1 MKKLLIISSI
11 IVATTSFMACGKVT
25 NNNSSTLIPN
35 NSTAAN
41 QNNNTAVNQNN
52 NTAVNQNN
60 NTAANQN
67 NNNNTAANQNNII
80 ANNASNS
87 TVNSNNKITIE
98 EAKSIALKHSNLDE
112 SQVSFIRGEYDFD
125 NGIEKYEIEFY
136 SNNNKYEYEI
146 NAKTGDIISYDY
158 DIEKHLTSQQINDKI
173 TIEEAKSI
181 ALKHSNLDESQV
193 SFMKAKYEFDDGI
206 GKYEIEFYYNFK
218 EYEYEINA
226 SNGEIIKY
234 KMD

>member
-35 NSTAAN
+35 NS
-41 QNNNTAVNQNN
+41 
-52 NTAVNQNN
+52 
-60 NTAANQN
+60 
-67 NNNNTAANQNNII
+67 TAANQNNII

-112 SQVSFIRGEYDFD
+112 SQVSFIRSEYDFD

>member
-41 QNNNTAVNQNN
+41 QNNNTAANQNN
-52 NTAVNQNN
+52 NTATNQNN
-60 NTAANQN
+60 NTA
-67 NNNNTAANQNNII
+67 TNQNNII

-112 SQVSFIRGEYDFD
+112 SQVSFMKAKYDFD

-193 SFMKAKYEFDDGI
+193 SFTKAKYEFDDGI

>member
-52 NTAVNQNN
+52 NTA
-60 NTAANQN
+60 
-67 NNNNTAANQNNII
+67 ANQNNII

-112 SQVSFIRGEYDFD
+112 SQVSFIRSEYDFD

-136 SNNNKYEYEI
+136 YNNNKYEYEI

-206 GKYEIEFYYNFK
+206 GKYEI
-218 EYEYEINA
+218 NA

>member
-35 NSTAAN
+35 NS
-41 QNNNTAVNQNN
+41 
-52 NTAVNQNN
+52 
-60 NTAANQN
+60 
-67 NNNNTAANQNNII
+67 TAANQNNII

-112 SQVSFIRGEYDFD
+112 SQVSFIRSEYDFD

-136 SNNNKYEYEI
+136 YNNNKYEYEI

-158 DIEKHLTSQQINDKI
+158 DIEKHLTSQQTNDKI

-193 SFMKAKYEFDDGI
+193 SFMKAKYEFEDGI

>member
-41 QNNNTAVNQNN
+41 QNNNTA
-52 NTAVNQNN
+52 
-60 NTAANQN
+60 
-67 NNNNTAANQNNII
+67 ANQNNII

-98 EAKSIALKHSNLDE
+98 EAKSIALKHSNL
-112 SQVSFIRGEYDFD
+112 VSFIRSEYDFD

-136 SNNNKYEYEI
+136 YNNNKYEYEI

>member
-35 NSTAAN
+35 NSTA
-41 QNNNTAVNQNN
+41 
-52 NTAVNQNN
+52 VNQNN
-60 NTAANQN
+60 NTAANQ

-112 SQVSFIRGEYDFD
+112 SQVSFIRSEYDFD

-136 SNNNKYEYEI
+136 YNNNKYEYEI

>member
-35 NSTAAN
+35 NS
-41 QNNNTAVNQNN
+41 
-52 NTAVNQNN
+52 
-60 NTAANQN
+60 
-67 NNNNTAANQNNII
+67 TAANQNNII

-112 SQVSFIRGEYDFD
+112 SQVSFIRSEYDFD

-136 SNNNKYEYEI
+136 YNNNKYEYEI
-146 NAKTGDIISYDY
+146 NSKTGDIISYDY

>member
-41 QNNNTAVNQNN
+41 QNNII
-52 NTAVNQNN
+52 
-60 NTAANQN
+60 
-67 NNNNTAANQNNII
+67 AANQNNIIAANQNNSI

-112 SQVSFIRGEYDFD
+112 SQVSFMKAKYEFD
-125 NGIEKYEIEFY
+125 DGIGKYEIEFY
-136 SNNNKYEYEI
+136 YNNNKYEYEI

-193 SFMKAKYEFDDGI
+193 SFTKAKYEFDDGI

>member
-52 NTAVNQNN
+52 N
-60 NTAANQN
+60 
-67 NNNNTAANQNNII
+67 NTAANQNNII

-112 SQVSFIRGEYDFD
+112 SQVSFIRSEYDFD

-136 SNNNKYEYEI
+136 YNNNKYEYEI

>member
-41 QNNNTAVNQNN
+41 QNNNTA
-52 NTAVNQNN
+52 ANQNN
-60 NTAANQN
+60 NTAANQ

-112 SQVSFIRGEYDFD
+112 SQVSFIRAEYDFD

>member
-1 MKKLLIISSI
+1 
-11 IVATTSFMACGKVT
+11 MACGKVT

-41 QNNNTAVNQNN
+41 QNN
-52 NTAVNQNN
+52 
-60 NTAANQN
+60 
-67 NNNNTAANQNNII
+67 II

-87 TVNSNNKITIE
+87 TVNSNN
-98 EAKSIALKHSNLDE
+98 
-112 SQVSFIRGEYDFD
+112 
-125 NGIEKYEIEFY
+125 
-136 SNNNKYEYEI
+136 
-146 NAKTGDIISYDY
+146 
-158 DIEKHLTSQQINDKI
+158 KI

>member
-60 NTAANQN
+60 N
-67 NNNNTAANQNNII
+67 NTAANQNNII

-112 SQVSFIRGEYDFD
+112 SQVSFIRSEYDFD

-136 SNNNKYEYEI
+136 YNNNKYEYEI

>member
-41 QNNNTAVNQNN
+41 QNNNTAANQNN
-52 NTAVNQNN
+52 NTAV
-60 NTAANQN
+60 
-67 NNNNTAANQNNII
+67 NQNNII

-112 SQVSFIRGEYDFD
+112 SQVSFIRSEYDFD
-125 NGIEKYEIEFY
+125 NDIEKYEIEFY
-136 SNNNKYEYEI
+136 CNNNKYEYEI

-158 DIEKHLTSQQINDKI
+158 DIEKHLTSQQTNDKI

>member
-41 QNNNTAVNQNN
+41 QNNII
-52 NTAVNQNN
+52 
-60 NTAANQN
+60 
-67 NNNNTAANQNNII
+67 AANQNNIIAANQNNSI

-112 SQVSFIRGEYDFD
+112 SQVSFMKAKYEFD
-125 NGIEKYEIEFY
+125 DGIGKYEIEFY
-136 SNNNKYEYEI
+136 YNNNKYEYEI

>member
-41 QNNNTAVNQNN
+41 QNNNTAANQNNNTAVNQNN

-60 NTAANQN
+60 NTAV
-67 NNNNTAANQNNII
+67 NQNNII

-112 SQVSFIRGEYDFD
+112 SQVSFIRSEYDFD

-136 SNNNKYEYEI
+136 CNNNKYEYEI

-226 SNGEIIKY
+226 SNCEIIKY

>member
-35 NSTAAN
+35 NSTAA
-41 QNNNTAVNQNN
+41 NQNN

-112 SQVSFIRGEYDFD
+112 SQVSFIRSEYDFD

-136 SNNNKYEYEI
+136 YNNNKYEYEI

-158 DIEKHLTSQQINDKI
+158 DIEKHLTSQQTNDKI

>member
-52 NTAVNQNN
+52 NTAANQNN
-60 NTAANQN
+60 NTAANQ

-112 SQVSFIRGEYDFD
+112 SQVSFIRSEYDFD

-136 SNNNKYEYEI
+136 YNNNKYEYEI

>member
-35 NSTAAN
+35 NNTAAN
-41 QNNNTAVNQNN
+41 QNNNTATNQNNNIATNQNN
-52 NTAVNQNN
+52 NTATNQNN
-60 NTAANQN
+60 N
-67 NNNNTAANQNNII
+67 I

-112 SQVSFIRGEYDFD
+112 SQVSFMKAKYEFD
-125 NGIEKYEIEFY
+125 DGIGKYEIEFY

>member
-41 QNNNTAVNQNN
+41 QNNNTATNQNN
-52 NTAVNQNN
+52 NTATNQNN
-60 NTAANQN
+60 NTA
-67 NNNNTAANQNNII
+67 TNQNNII
-80 ANNASNS
+80 DNNASNS

-112 SQVSFIRGEYDFD
+112 SQVSFMKAKYEFD
-125 NGIEKYEIEFY
+125 DGIGKYEIEFY

-193 SFMKAKYEFDDGI
+193 SFTKAKYEFDDGI

>member
-35 NSTAAN
+35 NS
-41 QNNNTAVNQNN
+41 
-52 NTAVNQNN
+52 
-60 NTAANQN
+60 
-67 NNNNTAANQNNII
+67 TAANQNNII

-112 SQVSFIRGEYDFD
+112 SQVSFIRSEYDFD

-136 SNNNKYEYEI
+136 YNNNKYEYEI

-206 GKYEIEFYYNFK
+206 GKYEIEFCYNFK

>member
-52 NTAVNQNN
+52 NTA
-60 NTAANQN
+60 ANQ

-112 SQVSFIRGEYDFD
+112 SQVSFIRSEYDFD

-136 SNNNKYEYEI
+136 CNNNKYEYEI

>member
-35 NSTAAN
+35 NS
-41 QNNNTAVNQNN
+41 
-52 NTAVNQNN
+52 
-60 NTAANQN
+60 
-67 NNNNTAANQNNII
+67 TAANQNNII

-112 SQVSFIRGEYDFD
+112 SQVSFIRSEYDFD

-136 SNNNKYEYEI
+136 YNNNKYEYEI

-158 DIEKHLTSQQINDKI
+158 DIEKHLTSQQTNDKI

>member
-52 NTAVNQNN
+52 NTA
-60 NTAANQN
+60 ANQN
-67 NNNNTAANQNNII
+67 NSTAANQNNII

-87 TVNSNNKITIE
+87 TVNSNNKLTIE
-98 EAKSIALKHSNLDE
+98 EAKSIALKNSNLDE
-112 SQVSFIRGEYDFD
+112 SQVSFIRSEYDFD

-136 SNNNKYEYEI
+136 YNNNKYEYEI

>member
-35 NSTAAN
+35 NSTAA
-41 QNNNTAVNQNN
+41 NQNN

-158 DIEKHLTSQQINDKI
+158 DNEKHLTSQQINDKI

>member
-52 NTAVNQNN
+52 NTA
-60 NTAANQN
+60 ANQN
-67 NNNNTAANQNNII
+67 NSTAANQNNII

-112 SQVSFIRGEYDFD
+112 SQVSFIRSEYDFD

-136 SNNNKYEYEI
+136 YNNNKYEYEI

-206 GKYEIEFYYNFK
+206 GKYEIEFYYNLK

>member
-67 NNNNTAANQNNII
+67 NNNTAANQNNII

-112 SQVSFIRGEYDFD
+112 SQVSFIRSEYDFD

>member
-41 QNNNTAVNQNN
+41 Q
-52 NTAVNQNN
+52 
-60 NTAANQN
+60 

-112 SQVSFIRGEYDFD
+112 SQVSFIRVEYDFD

>member
-35 NSTAAN
+35 NSTD
-41 QNNNTAVNQNN
+41 
-52 NTAVNQNN
+52 
-60 NTAANQN
+60 
-67 NNNNTAANQNNII
+67 ANQNNII

-112 SQVSFIRGEYDFD
+112 SQVSFIRSEYDFD

-136 SNNNKYEYEI
+136 YNNNKYEYEI

-158 DIEKHLTSQQINDKI
+158 DIEKHLTSQQTNDKI

>member
-35 NSTAAN
+35 NS
-41 QNNNTAVNQNN
+41 
-52 NTAVNQNN
+52 
-60 NTAANQN
+60 
-67 NNNNTAANQNNII
+67 TAANQNNII

-112 SQVSFIRGEYDFD
+112 SQVSFIRSEYDFD

-136 SNNNKYEYEI
+136 CNNNKYEYEI

>member
-52 NTAVNQNN
+52 NTA
-60 NTAANQN
+60 
-67 NNNNTAANQNNII
+67 ANQNNII

-112 SQVSFIRGEYDFD
+112 SQVSFIRSEYDFD

-136 SNNNKYEYEI
+136 YNNNKYEYEI

-193 SFMKAKYEFDDGI
+193 SFIRSEYDFDNGI
-206 GKYEIEFYYNFK
+206 EKYEIEFYYNNNK
-218 EYEYEINA
+218 YEYEINA

>member
-41 QNNNTAVNQNN
+41 QNNS
-52 NTAVNQNN
+52 
-60 NTAANQN
+60 
-67 NNNNTAANQNNII
+67 TAANQNNII

-112 SQVSFIRGEYDFD
+112 SQVSFIRSEYDFD

-136 SNNNKYEYEI
+136 YNNNKYEYEI

-193 SFMKAKYEFDDGI
+193 SFIRSEYDFDNGI
-206 GKYEIEFYYNFK
+206 EKYEIEFYYNNNK
-218 EYEYEINA
+218 YEYEINA

>member
-52 NTAVNQNN
+52 NTA
-60 NTAANQN
+60 
-67 NNNNTAANQNNII
+67 ANQNNII

-112 SQVSFIRGEYDFD
+112 SQVSFMKAKYEFD
-125 NGIEKYEIEFY
+125 DGIGKYEIEFY
-136 SNNNKYEYEI
+136 YNNNKYEYEI

>member
-41 QNNNTAVNQNN
+41 QNNNTA
-52 NTAVNQNN
+52 ANQNN
-60 NTAANQN
+60 NTAANQ

-112 SQVSFIRGEYDFD
+112 SQVSFIRSEYDFD

-136 SNNNKYEYEI
+136 YNNNKYEYEI

>member
-11 IVATTSFMACGKVT
+11 IVATTSFVACGKVT
-25 NNNSSTLIPN
+25 NNNSSTLISN

-41 QNNNTAVNQNN
+41 QNNST
-52 NTAVNQNN
+52 T
-60 NTAANQN
+60 
-67 NNNNTAANQNNII
+67 
-80 ANNASNS
+80 NNASNS
-87 TVNSNNKITIE
+87 TVNNNNKITIE

-112 SQVSFIRGEYDFD
+112 NQVSFIRGEYDFD
-125 NGIEKYEIEFY
+125 HGIEKYEIEFY
-136 SNNNKYEYEI
+136 NNNNKYEYEI

-158 DIEKHLTSQQINDKI
+158 DLQKNLTSQQINDKI

-193 SFMKAKYEFDDGI
+193 SFVKAKYEFDDGI

-218 EYEYEINA
+218 EYDYEINA

>member
-41 QNNNTAVNQNN
+41 QNNNTATNQNN
-52 NTAVNQNN
+52 NTA
-60 NTAANQN
+60 T
-67 NNNNTAANQNNII
+67 NQNNII

-112 SQVSFIRGEYDFD
+112 SQVSFTKAKYEFD
-125 NGIEKYEIEFY
+125 DGIGKYEIEFY

-146 NAKTGDIISYDY
+146 NAKTGDIISYNY

-193 SFMKAKYEFDDGI
+193 SFTKAKYEFDDGI

>member
-35 NSTAAN
+35 NSTAA
-41 QNNNTAVNQNN
+41 NQNN

-193 SFMKAKYEFDDGI
+193 SFMKDKYEFDDGI

>member
-41 QNNNTAVNQNN
+41 QNNIIAANQNN
-52 NTAVNQNN
+52 NTAV
-60 NTAANQN
+60 
-67 NNNNTAANQNNII
+67 NQNNII

-112 SQVSFIRGEYDFD
+112 SQVSFMKAKYEFD
-125 NGIEKYEIEFY
+125 DGIGKYEIEFY
-136 SNNNKYEYEI
+136 YNNNKYEYEI

>member
-41 QNNNTAVNQNN
+41 QNNS
-52 NTAVNQNN
+52 
-60 NTAANQN
+60 
-67 NNNNTAANQNNII
+67 TAANQNNIIAANQNNIIAANQNNSI

-112 SQVSFIRGEYDFD
+112 SQVSFMKAKYEFD
-125 NGIEKYEIEFY
+125 DGIGKYEIEFY
-136 SNNNKYEYEI
+136 YNNNKYEYEI

>member
-41 QNNNTAVNQNN
+41 QNNNTAANQNNNTAVNQNN

-60 NTAANQN
+60 NTAV
-67 NNNNTAANQNNII
+67 NQNNII

-112 SQVSFIRGEYDFD
+112 SQVSFIRSEYDFD

-136 SNNNKYEYEI
+136 YNNNKYEYEI

-158 DIEKHLTSQQINDKI
+158 DIEKHLTSQQTNDKI

>member
-41 QNNNTAVNQNN
+41 QNN
-52 NTAVNQNN
+52 
-60 NTAANQN
+60 
-67 NNNNTAANQNNII
+67 II

-87 TVNSNNKITIE
+87 SVNSNNKITIE

-112 SQVSFIRGEYDFD
+112 SQVSFIRSEYDFD

-136 SNNNKYEYEI
+136 YNNNKYEYEI

-158 DIEKHLTSQQINDKI
+158 DIEKHLTSQQTNDKI